1 VGAFDLACDVTCDL
15 ALALAFV
22 AAGSGSSNRA
32 AVAVAF
38 QLFSWQ
44 PALVRHRLNAAVL
57 LKGLTMPKRCLCY
70 AAAVLLVLMISQP
83 MNSQQHSQPSDA
95 SHAAAAQKF
104 AALSDQFMKD
114 SLAWSP
120 VSASAAGYHSHMD
133 PRSGRPIALDAL
145 LDDFS
150 PESFATQRDFYT
162 NWRERFHKET
172 PPSSLDPEDAADWQ
186 LIDDQIGLNLLEFDH
201 IQSYKHNPT
210 VVVELIG
217 NALFLPLTQN
227 YASRDVRVGHVLS
240 RVKQIPRLLAQVQP
254 YLSDSDSVWISTA
267 VDENAGNIDL
277 MEHTLAA
284 EIPSG
289 SPQKAEYD
297 AVAPPAV
304 KSLRDFSTWLQN
316 SLAKQPSNF
325 TWRLGKDFY
334 DRKFALVMETSVTPE
349 EVLANAE
356 QDMKSVRA
364 EMLQIAIPLH
374 AQMYPDHADHSN
386 LDEHDR
392 QNLIIYEVL
401 EKISDQHPTAD
412 QLQATI
418 EADLAGIT
426 KLIREKK
433 IVTLGSRDNLKVI
446 PTPPFERGIYSVA
459 GFHSAPPLE
468 PQAEAQYW
476 VTPIDP
482 QTPAAKVES
491 KLREY
496 NDFTLQWLSIHEA
509 LPGHY
514 VQFEHLNNIQPERRR
529 LLRSLYANGA
539 YVEGWAEYIA
549 QVMMDEGFLD
559 NDPRFRMVMRKI
571 RLRVI
576 SNAILDIKMH
586 TMNMTDRQ
594 AFDLMTTESFQT
606 QAEAEG
612 KLLRVK
618 LSSTQLPTYYVGIR
632 EWFALR
638 QKYQAAAGKNFN
650 LLEFHDLVLDEGPLP
665 VPVVEKLVMPSAKQ

>member
-1 VGAFDLACDVTCDL
+1 MSLRWIFPAGAIL
-15 ALALAFV
+15 
-22 AAGSGSSNRA
+22 
-32 AVAVAF
+32 
-38 QLFSWQ
+38 W
-44 PALVRHRLNAAVL
+44 
-57 LKGLTMPKRCLCY
+57 M
-70 AAAVLLVLMISQP
+70 LMTSQP
-83 MNSQQHSQPSDA
+83 SNSQQQQQRQLSDL
-95 SHAAAAQKF
+95 SHAAATQKF

-114 SLAWSP
+114 SLALSP
-120 VSASAAGYHSHMD
+120 SSASAAGYHTHLD
-133 PRSGRPIALDAL
+133 AKTGKTIALDAV
-145 LDDFS
+145 LDDLS
-150 PESFATQRDFYT
+150 LESIAQQRAFYA
-162 NWRERFHKET
+162 NWRERFQKET
-172 PPSSLDPEDAADWQ
+172 PASALDPEDAADWQ
-186 LIDDQIGLNLLEFDH
+186 LVDDQIGLNLLEFDR
-201 IQSYKHNPT
+201 IQSYRHNPT

-227 YASRDVRVGHVLS
+227 YAAHDVRVGHVLA
-240 RVKQIPRLLAQVQP
+240 RVGQIPRLLAQVQP
-254 YLSDSDSVWISTA
+254 YLSDSDPVWISTA
-267 VDENAGNIDL
+267 VQENAGNIDL
-277 MEHTLAA
+277 VEHMLAA
-284 EIPSG
+284 EIPAG
-289 SPQKAEYD
+289 SPRKAEYD
-297 AVAPPAV
+297 AVAPPTV
-304 KSLRDFSTWLQN
+304 KALHDFSAWLQN
-316 SLAKQPSNF
+316 TLAKQPSNL
-325 TWRLGKDFY
+325 TWRLGKELY
-334 DRKFALVMETSVTPE
+334 DQKFALVMETPVSPA
-349 EVLANAE
+349 EVLASAE
-356 QDMKSVRA
+356 QDMQSVRA
-364 EMLQIAIPLH
+364 ETLQIALPLH
-374 AQMYPDHADHSN
+374 AQMYPDHSDHSD
-386 LDEHDR
+386 LAEHDR
-392 QNLIIYEVL
+392 QNLIIQEVL
-401 EKISDQHPTAD
+401 LKISDHHPSRD
-412 QLQATI
+412 QLQPTI

-426 KLIREKK
+426 KFIREKQ
-433 IVTLGSRDNLKVI
+433 IVSLSSRDNLRVI

-482 QTPAAKVES
+482 QMPEAKVES

-514 VQFEHLNNIQPERRR
+514 IQFEHLNNIQPERRR

-586 TMNMTDRQ
+586 TINMTDQ
-594 AFDLMTTESFQT
+594 EAMDLMTKESFQT
-606 QAEAEG
+606 QAEADG
-612 KLLRVK
+612 KLQRAK

-650 LLEFHDLVLDEGPLP
+650 LLKFHDLVLDEGPLP

>member
-1 VGAFDLACDVTCDL
+1 MPRRCITFAC
-15 ALALAFV
+15 AII
-22 AAGSGSSNRA
+22 
-32 AVAVAF
+32 
-38 QLFSWQ
+38 W
-44 PALVRHRLNAAVL
+44 
-57 LKGLTMPKRCLCY
+57 M
-70 AAAVLLVLMISQP
+70 LMISQP
-83 MNSQQHSQPSDA
+83 SNSQQQGQPSDP
-95 SHAAAAQKF
+95 SRAAAAQKF

-120 VSASAAGYHSHMD
+120 VSASAAGYHSHRD
-133 PRSGRPIALDAL
+133 PKSGRPLALDAL

-150 PESFATQRDFYT
+150 LESFATQREFYA
-162 NWRERFHKET
+162 NWRERFHKQT
-172 PPSSLDPEDAADWQ
+172 PPSALDPEDAADWQ
-186 LIDDQIGLNLLEFDH
+186 LIDDQIGLSLLEFDR

-227 YASRDVRVGHVLS
+227 YAPHDVRVGHVLS
-240 RVKQIPRLLAQVQP
+240 RVSQIPRLLSQVQP
-254 YLSDSDSVWISTA
+254 YLSDSDPVWISTA
-267 VDENAGNIDL
+267 VEENAGNIDL
-277 MEHTLAA
+277 IEHTLAA
-284 EIPSG
+284 EIPTG
-289 SPQKAEYD
+289 SPLQAKYD

-304 KSLRDFSTWLQN
+304 KALHDFSAWLQN
-316 SLAKQPSNF
+316 SLAKQPSNL
-325 TWRLGKDFY
+325 TWRLGKDLY
-334 DRKFALVMETSVTPE
+334 NQKFALVMETPVTPA
-349 EVLANAE
+349 EVLASAE

-364 EMLQIAIPLH
+364 EMLQIALPLH
-374 AQMYPDHADHSN
+374 AQMYPDHNDHSN
-386 LDEHDR
+386 LAEHDR
-392 QNLIIYEVL
+392 ENLIIQEVL
-401 EKISDQHPTAD
+401 QKISDHHPSRG
-412 QLQATI
+412 QLQSTI

-426 KLIREKK
+426 KFIREKQ
-433 IVTLGSRDNLKVI
+433 IVSLSSRDNLKVI

-482 QTPAAKVES
+482 QMSEAKAES

-514 VQFEHLNNIQPERRR
+514 IQFEHLNNIQPERRR

-576 SNAILDIKMH
+576 SNAILDIKMQ
-586 TMNMTDRQ
+586 TMKMTDQ
-594 AFDLMTTESFQT
+594 EAMDLMTKESFQT
-606 QAEAEG
+606 QAEADG
-612 KLLRVK
+612 KLQRAK

-638 QKYQAAAGKNFN
+638 EKYQAAAGKNFK
-650 LLEFHDLVLDEGPLP
+650 LLKFHDLVLDEGPLP

>member
-1 VGAFDLACDVTCDL
+1 
-15 ALALAFV
+15 
-22 AAGSGSSNRA
+22 
-32 AVAVAF
+32 
-38 QLFSWQ
+38 
-44 PALVRHRLNAAVL
+44 
-57 LKGLTMPKRCLCY
+57 MPRRWPIC
-70 AAAVLLVLMISQP
+70 AAAVFVML
-83 MNSQQHSQPSDA
+83 MNSQSSTSQQPSPPSDE
-95 SHAAAAQKF
+95 SRAAASKKF
-104 AALSDQFMKD
+104 AVLSDQFMKD

-120 VSASAAGYHSHMD
+120 VSASAAGYHSRMD
-133 PRSGRPIALDAL
+133 PRSGRPLALDAL

-150 PESFATQRDFYT
+150 PESFATQRDFYAD
-162 NWRERFHKET
+162 WRERFRKET
-172 PPSSLDPEDAADWQ
+172 PPSALDPEDAADWQ
-186 LIDDQIGLNLLEFDH
+186 LIDDQIGLNLLEFDR

-227 YASRDVRVGHVLS
+227 YAPHDVRVGHVLS
-240 RVKQIPRLLAQVQP
+240 RVSQIPRLLAQVQL
-254 YLSDSDSVWISTA
+254 YLSDSDPVWISTA

-277 MEHTLAA
+277 IENTLAA
-284 EIPSG
+284 EIPAG
-289 SPQKAEYD
+289 SPQKARYD
-297 AVAPPAV
+297 AVAPPAI
-304 KSLRDFSTWLQN
+304 KSLRDFSAWLQ
-316 SLAKQPSNF
+316 STLAKQPSNL
-325 TWRLGKDFY
+325 TWRLGKELY
-334 DRKFALVMETSVTPE
+334 APKFALVMETSVTPE
-349 EVLANAE
+349 EVLTNAE

-374 AQMYPDHADHSN
+374 AQMYPDHKDHSN
-386 LDEHDR
+386 LGEHDR
-392 QNLIIYEVL
+392 ENLIIQEVL
-401 EKISDQHPTAD
+401 QKISDHHPSPD
-412 QLQATI
+412 QLQPTI

-426 KLIREKK
+426 QFIREKK
-433 IVTLGSRDNLKVI
+433 IVSLSSRDNLKVI

-514 VQFEHLNNIQPERRR
+514 IQFEHLNNIQPERRR

-586 TMNMTDRQ
+586 TMNMTDQ
-594 AFDLMTTESFQT
+594 EALDLMTKESFQT
-606 QAEAEG
+606 QAEADG

-650 LLEFHDLVLDEGPLP
+650 LLKFYNLVLDEGPLP
-665 VPVVEKLVMPSAKQ
+665 VPVVEKLVMPSAK

>member
-1 VGAFDLACDVTCDL
+1 MPRRCFTFAC
-15 ALALAFV
+15 AI
-22 AAGSGSSNRA
+22 
-32 AVAVAF
+32 
-38 QLFSWQ
+38 
-44 PALVRHRLNAAVL
+44 L
-57 LKGLTMPKRCLCY
+57 LI
-70 AAAVLLVLMISQP
+70 LMISQRSNP
-83 MNSQQHSQPSDA
+83 QQQDQPSDDSRA
-95 SHAAAAQKF
+95 TGAKDF
-104 AALSDQFMKD
+104 AVLSDQFMKD
-114 SLAWSP
+114 SLALSP
-120 VSASAAGYHSHMD
+120 SSASAAGYHTHLD
-133 PRSGRPIALDAL
+133 AKTGKTVALDAE
-145 LDDFS
+145 LDDLS
-150 PESFATQRDFYT
+150 LESIAQQRAFYAHS
-162 NWRERFHKET
+162 RERFRNET
-172 PPSSLDPEDAADWQ
+172 PPSALDPEDAADWK
-186 LIDDQIGLNLLEFDH
+186 LVDDQIGLNLLEFDH

-227 YASRDVRVGHVLS
+227 YAPHDVRVGHVLS
-240 RVKQIPRLLAQVQP
+240 RVSQVPRLLAQVQP
-254 YLSDSDSVWISTA
+254 YLADSDPVWISTA

-277 MEHTLAA
+277 IEHTLAA
-284 EIPSG
+284 EIPAG
-289 SPQKAEYD
+289 SPLKAKYD

-304 KSLRDFSTWLQN
+304 KALRDFSAWLQD
-316 SLAKQPSNF
+316 SLAKQPSNL
-325 TWRLGKDFY
+325 TWRLGKERY
-334 DRKFALVMETSVTPE
+334 DQKFALVMETSVTPE

-374 AQMYPDHADHSN
+374 AQMYPDHTDHSN
-386 LDEHDR
+386 LSEHDR
-392 QNLIIYEVL
+392 QNVIISEVL
-401 EKISDQHPTAD
+401 FKISDQHPSPD
-412 QLQATI
+412 RLQPTI
-418 EADLAGIT
+418 EADLVGIT
-426 KLIREKK
+426 KFIREKK
-433 IVTLGSRDNLKVI
+433 IVSLSSRDNLKVI

-459 GFHSAPPLE
+459 GFHGAPPLE

-482 QTPAAKVES
+482 QMPAAKVES

-514 VQFEHLNNIQPERRR
+514 VQAEHANNIQPERRR

-586 TMNMTDRQ
+586 TMNMTDQ
-594 AFDLMTTESFQT
+594 EALELMTKESFQT
-606 QAEAEG
+606 RAEAEG

-638 QKYQAAAGKNFN
+638 QKYQAAARKNFN
-650 LLEFHDLVLDEGPLP
+650 LLRFHDLVLDEGALP
-665 VPVVEKLVMPSAKQ
+665 VPMVEKLVMPSAKN